1 MAETTSLGAAMAAAI
16 SMKLWSPKLNETE
29 QLENSE
35 DVVTFKPQMKSQIRD
50 EKFQKRT
57 QAIQRSL
64 GWEN

>member
-16 SMKLWSPKLNETE
+16 SMKLWSPPKLEK
-29 QLENSE
+29 SE
-35 DVVTFKPQMKSQIRD
+35 DVVTFKPQMESQIRD
-50 EKFQKRT
+50 EKFQKWT

>member
-16 SMKLWSPKLNETE
+16 SMKLWSPTK
-29 QLENSE
+29 LENEELASNSK
-35 DVVTFKPQMKSQIRD
+35 TFKPQMESQIRD
-50 EKFQKRT
+50 EKFQKWT

>member
-16 SMKLWSPKLNETE
+16 SMKLWSPPKLEE
-29 QLENSE
+29 SNSE
-35 DVVTFKPQMKSQIRD
+35 DVVTAFKPQMESPIRD
-50 EKFQKRT
+50 GKFQKWT